1 MGNAV
6 TKYICKGDRLMYDGY
21 LIKLGNE
28 IIPLNFIKVKTYI
41 VSPQQRLETAA
52 ERDATGMLHR
62 TTVAHTPS
70 KIEFQ
75 TPNLRNAEVSA
86 LVDLIRRN
94 YTNYTQ
100 RNVSV
105 TYYNPETDSYL
116 SGTFYMP
123 DVQYT
128 IYSIDG
134 DTVMY
139 DPIRYAFIE
148 Y

>member
-1 MGNAV
+1 MLSL
-6 TKYICKGDRLMYDGY
+6 R
-21 LIKLGNE
+21 
-28 IIPLNFIKVKTYI
+28 
-41 VSPQQRLETAA
+41 QQRLETAA

-75 TPNLRNAEVSA
+75 TPNLRNAEVST
-86 LVDLIRRN
+86 LVALIRRN

-139 DPIRYAFIE
+139 EPDKVRLYRVLSMYNASADFHRAVF
-148 Y
+148 